1 MIAAP
6 ATTLLF
12 IDATLPDLA
21 TLRAGLP
28 SESEVHLLPAGRDGM
43 QIIADALLGRSG
55 IEALHLLCHGRPG
68 ALQVGAI
75 TLNALSLTRYAGVLD
90 IISSA
95 MVEDGALLVYGCEVA
110 RGAEG
115 QRFVQA
121 LRLMTG
127 LQVAAATH
135 KVGAAELGGSW
146 NLDVVPQ
153 TMKTKS
159 LTVSEWQGVLM
170 PTNVTSSF
178 TLDLSVSQQW
188 YRPIPEDFL
197 SDQALN
203 PIGDPDAG
211 LFGIAAPQTT
221 DNTAFYDVGPDQGGV
236 YGALDLFNYAWVKFS
251 PAVTGQYSIKITGVT
266 NGIDP
271 MLFLYSGNQFPVDL
285 ATKMPNGTFAYGD
298 DDSFDELFGADNG
311 VNEFFSAMKDV
322 SLAGGGT
329 YYLLVSGYDV
339 TDAGKV
345 SFEIEGPGAAQPL
358 AGTLTVLDLDQ
369 LGTGNEVNINSTAVF
384 DWWIPAYLA
393 DSASVLGND
402 APAEFKKL
410 TISFDTTDW
419 TADWYAYLSVA
430 PTIVTDTGDSDQ

>member
-127 LQVAAATH
+127 LQVVAASH
-135 KVGAAELGGSW
+135 KVGAAELGG
-146 NLDVVPQ
+146 
-153 TMKTKS
+153 
-159 LTVSEWQGVLM
+159 
-170 PTNVTSSF
+170 
-178 TLDLSVSQQW
+178 
-188 YRPIPEDFL
+188 
-197 SDQALN
+197 
-203 PIGDPDAG
+203 
-211 LFGIAAPQTT
+211 
-221 DNTAFYDVGPDQGGV
+221 
-236 YGALDLFNYAWVKFS
+236 
-251 PAVTGQYSIKITGVT
+251 
-266 NGIDP
+266 
-271 MLFLYSGNQFPVDL
+271 
-285 ATKMPNGTFAYGD
+285 
-298 DDSFDELFGADNG
+298 
-311 VNEFFSAMKDV
+311 
-322 SLAGGGT
+322 
-329 YYLLVSGYDV
+329 
-339 TDAGKV
+339 
-345 SFEIEGPGAAQPL
+345 
-358 AGTLTVLDLDQ
+358 
-369 LGTGNEVNINSTAVF
+369 
-384 DWWIPAYLA
+384 
-393 DSASVLGND
+393 
-402 APAEFKKL
+402 
-410 TISFDTTDW
+410 DW
-419 TADWYAYLSVA
+419 TVRSSGAEAGHRPW
-430 PTIVTDTGDSDQ
+430 P